1 MTQPGIENVDPQ
13 SAQAMLR
20 EGAFLLDVRQPEE
33 FTAGHAPEAVL
44 VPLDQ
49 LGARQ
54 DEIPTDQPIVVVCR
68 SGGRSAKAA
77 EALVNAGYE
86 AVNLAGGMKA
96 WSEEGKPFV
105 ADDGTPGVVA

>member
-1 MTQPGIENVDPQ
+1 MSDAGIENVDPQ
-13 SAQAMLR
+13 SADAMVR

-54 DEIPTDQPIVVVCR
+54 AEIPTDQPIVVVCR
-68 SGGRSAKAA
+68 SGGRSAKAT

-96 WSEEGKPFV
+96 WAEGGMPFV
-105 ADDGTPGVVA
+105 AEDGSPGVVA